1 MTKLELYNASLAS
14 TPEGF
19 TQVASVVDET
29 RMCFFY
35 RKDDTLL
42 IAFGPTKG
50 NLYFDDPD
58 FKTFLKNGTDWLRNF
73 SFWKKSFSIGSKKYK
88 AHSGF
93 VTEYLSLREEI
104 LKQINIFQPKEI
116 LISGFS
122 QGGAHTTLAFRDLIE
137 NFKDIKISAFA
148 FAAPRVYGLAG
159 KFEFEKTL
167 KTRKDCF
174 FLRVNVYGD
183 PMWRLA
189 PWFLNYFGTGKK
201 EMLGPKRNKLDA
213 NVYHQPSVYQSFL
226 K

>member
-1 MTKLELYNASLAS
+1 MTKLELYNGVFGSA
-14 TPEGF
+14 PEGF
-19 TQVASVVDET
+19 SLVDKVIDDT

-58 FKTFLKNGTDWLRNF
+58 FKTWLKNGTDWLRNF
-73 SFWKKSFSIGSKKYK
+73 SFWKKTFSIGSKKYK

-122 QGGAHTTLAFRDLIE
+122 QGGAHTTICFRDLIE
-137 NFKDIKISAFA
+137 NFKSIKISGFA
-148 FAAPRVYGLAG
+148 FAAPRAYGLAAML
-159 KFEFEKTL
+159 EFNRAL
-167 KTRKDCF
+167 KARPECN
-174 FLRVNVYGD
+174 FLRISAYGD

-189 PWFLNYFGTGKK
+189 PWVFNYFGVAKN
-201 EMLGPKRNKLDA
+201 EMIGPKRNELNADKW
-213 NVYHQPSVYQSFL
+213 HQPSNYREFL
-226 K
+226 N